1 MINLNEEAQVG
12 DHVIASIKDLKAR
25 IDKKPINFNTLL
37 PTDINSDVYD
47 LSKAKEFDA
56 AETKIAETALG
67 TRDRNN
73 STGILGIAAKI
84 ASENAKGKALKQL
97 NCGKAVD
104 IINGTMNKG
113 LKESD
118 DRDVFAIAASCVIIA
133 NALAKEGKD
142 LDVDYSDKQGEGK
155 SKEEFS
161 DKQGGEKS
169 EEKPNTQVDSYQ
181 LPKVSKD
188 SLINE
193 IYSYIMSTK

>member
-1 MINLNEEAQVG
+1 MIDLKEEAQVG
-12 DHVIASIKDLKAR
+12 DHVVASIKDLKAR
-25 IDKKPINFNTLL
+25 IDKRPIDFNILL
-37 PTDINSDVYD
+37 PTDINSDAYD

-73 STGILGIAAKI
+73 STGLLGIASKI
-84 ASENAKGKALKQL
+84 ADMNAKGKELKQL
-97 NCGKAVD
+97 NCGNAVN
-104 IINGTMNKG
+104 IVNGTMGKD

-155 SKEEFS
+155 SKEETEERAQQNM
-161 DKQGGEKS
+161 KQD
-169 EEKPNTQVDSYQ
+169 NYQ

>member
-1 MINLNEEAQVG
+1 MSNLNEEAQVG

-25 IDKKPINFNTLL
+25 IDKKPFNFNTLL

-47 LSKAKEFDA
+47 LSKAKAFDE
-56 AETKIAETALG
+56 AETKIAETTLG

-84 ASENAKGKALKQL
+84 ASENAKGKELKQL
-97 NCGKAVD
+97 NCGNAVN
-104 IINGTMNKG
+104 IVNGTMGKD
-113 LKESD
+113 LKTSD

-155 SKEEFS
+155 SKEEF
-161 DKQGGEKS
+161 KK
-169 EEKPNTQVDSYQ
+169 EESYKLPN
-181 LPKVSKD
+181 VSPD
-188 SLINE
+188 NFMNE